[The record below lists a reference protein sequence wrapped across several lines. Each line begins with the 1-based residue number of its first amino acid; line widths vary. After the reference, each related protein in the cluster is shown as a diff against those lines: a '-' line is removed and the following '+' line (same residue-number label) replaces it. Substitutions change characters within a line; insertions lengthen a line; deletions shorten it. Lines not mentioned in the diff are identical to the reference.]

1 MIKNTKILAKYLEQ
15 AMFQGEQAMMNLTWK
30 KSHICTWH
38 TGITYFAVTQK
49 MQLVLS

>member
-30 KSHICTWH
+30 NH
-38 TGITYFAVTQK
+38 TYAPDTQGSLILQSLK
-49 MQLVLS
+49 KCS